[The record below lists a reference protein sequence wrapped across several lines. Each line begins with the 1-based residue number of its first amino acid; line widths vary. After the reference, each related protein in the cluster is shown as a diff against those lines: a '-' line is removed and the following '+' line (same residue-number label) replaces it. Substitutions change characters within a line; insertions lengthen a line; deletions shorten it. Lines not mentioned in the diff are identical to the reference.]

1 MSKWELRYGPRA
13 AKALGKLDKSVARRI
28 RSKLQRLTEL
38 EDPTDGLKPLS
49 GPLAGLYRLRVG
61 DWRVLVDVQSDAL
74 MIVAVDLGHRS
85 GSIYD

>member
-13 AKALGKLDKSVARRI
+13 DKALGKLDKPVAKRI

-38 EDPTDGLKPLS
+38 DDPADGLKPLA
-49 GPLAGLYRLRVG
+49 GPLVGLYRLRVG
-61 DWRVLVDVQSDAL
+61 DWRVLVDVQREAL
-74 MIVAVDLGHRS
+74 VIVAVEIDHR